1 MRTKFQQLVSFF
13 FFQECCPTRS
23 LFKYTDSP
31 LILPF
36 ENASLHL
43 GARDKACWKRL
54 NGVNLIQGISYT
66 LVLNMHKHDVC
77 VLCVCVCVV
86 CVCVCL
92 CVRVRA
98 AS

>member
-1 MRTKFQQLVSFF
+1 MYGTVHSFLTCLTF
-13 FFQECCPTRS
+13 ATTHVRKQECCPTRS

-66 LVLNMHKHDVC
+66 
-77 VLCVCVCVV
+77 
-86 CVCVCL
+86 
-92 CVRVRA
+92 RG
-98 AS
+98 ASK